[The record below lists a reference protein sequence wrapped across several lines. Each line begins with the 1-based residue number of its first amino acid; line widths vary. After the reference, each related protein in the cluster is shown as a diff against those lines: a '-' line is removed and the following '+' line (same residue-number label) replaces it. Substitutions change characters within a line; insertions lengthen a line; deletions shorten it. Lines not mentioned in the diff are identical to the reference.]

1 MCRYAGWWPAWY
13 ATRWKRDGSCRMRDN
28 PHSRGAEN
36 PSATK
41 PNRRAR
47 LSPLGVPADLVSH
60 GISPRA
66 LFGRAQRTHHFTD
79 SSPRKPTP
87 FRGGRSGASH
97 VDWNQH
103 HCKSS
108 WVWIRLLHR
117 LKALPARGATAQK
130 QPPLRGPRT
139 RREALRNT
147 ARPAMVGL
155 GRPVSP
161 PQNWRPTIS
170 DSDPREV
177 SRKARTLQGW
187 EAYD

>member
-1 MCRYAGWWPAWY
+1 MGTDHERDFTGDGYAVRRSSEATSERSTRAACAAPLAGGRTGVRYVGNGTAVAGCE
-13 ATRWKRDGSCRMRDN
+13 ATRIRGELRILHPPSSIGEHGCR
-28 PHSRGAEN
+28 
-36 PSATK
+36 PSACRQIGK
-41 PNRRAR
+41 Y
-47 LSPLGVPADLVSH
+47 

-66 LFGRAQRTHHFTD
+66 LLGRAQRTHHFTD

-130 QPPLRGPRT
+130 QPPLR
-139 RREALRNT
+139 
-147 ARPAMVGL
+147 
-155 GRPVSP
+155 
-161 PQNWRPTIS
+161 
-170 DSDPREV
+170 
-177 SRKARTLQGW
+177 
-187 EAYD
+187 